1 MPAFI
6 FDLDGTLVDSVY
18 AHVLAWQEAFSEIG
32 IQIDGWRFHRRI
44 GMSGGLLTHAVCKE
58 VNRSLSSSEFAVVE
72 KEHTVIFQKYV
83 ELIKP
88 LRGSQELLS
97 LLRSEKIPFGIA
109 TSGSRPGIDPLLKL
123 VGAEN
128 DLVVEGKS
136 VLHSKPEPDELRRC
150 REKLGVSETECFM
163 VGDAPWD
170 LLAASRAQML
180 GIGLLTGGHHTQ
192 DLYEAGAHRVY
203 ADPVEL
209 LESLYQIGISLGN
222 C

>member
-18 AHVLAWQEAFSEIG
+18 AHVLAWQQAFKEIG
-32 IQIDGWRFHRRI
+32 LQIDGWRFHRRI
-44 GMSGGLLTHAVCKE
+44 GMSGGLLTHAICKE
-58 VNRSLSSSEFAVVE
+58 VQRPLSASEFTMVE
-72 KEHTVIFQKYV
+72 EGHTDFFQKYTG
-83 ELIKP
+83 LIKP
-88 LRGSQELLS
+88 LRGARELLN
-97 LLRSEKIPFGIA
+97 LLRSKKISFGIA
-109 TSGSRPGIDPLLKL
+109 TSGSHPGIDPLLKL
-123 VGAEN
+123 IGAEK

-150 REKLGVSETECFM
+150 REKLGVSSTECFM

-180 GIGLLTGGHHTQ
+180 GIGLLTGGHHSQ

-203 ADPVEL
+203 ADPLEL
-209 LESLYQIGISLGN
+209 LESLYQLGIPMGD